1 MPLQQPTGSA
11 KLAALRGGK
20 RMKSSLFLLGGGL
33 LVASAYAAQSAAPAP
48 NLHEL
53 MKNVVAIQTQVIWD
67 VGNNAQD
74 DAGNPDPSKM
84 KPADWTKVATAA
96 GKVKD
101 ALQKLATAPHVMSAA
116 PGQKI
121 SGEGESPGAFGAK
134 EVQKAIDANPQAFK
148 AFAIQLSGSMD
159 ELIAAAKAKDTR
171 KLFDVSGRL
180 DQECE
185 GCHVQFWYPDE
196 KSEH

>member
-1 MPLQQPTGSA
+1 
-11 KLAALRGGK
+11 
-20 RMKSSLFLLGGGL
+20 MKSSLFLIGCGF
-33 LVASAYAAQSAAPAP
+33 VAAGVCVADTAPAAP

-74 DAGNPDPSKM
+74 DSGNPDASKM
-84 KPADWTKVATAA
+84 KAADWAKVAGAA
-96 GKVKD
+96 GKVRD
-101 ALQKLATAPHVMSAA
+101 AAQALAKAPHVMAAA

-121 SGEGESPGAFGAK
+121 DGEGGTPGAFGAK
-134 EVQKAIDANPQAFK
+134 EVQKVIDAKPKVFQAF
-148 AFAIQLSGSMD
+148 AVQLTQSME
-159 ELIAAAKAKDTR
+159 ELIAASKAKDAK

-185 GCHVQFWYPDE
+185 GCHMQFWYPDE
-196 KSEH
+196 KR

>member
-1 MPLQQPTGSA
+1 
-11 KLAALRGGK
+11 
-20 RMKSSLFLLGGGL
+20 MKSSSFLLAGGL
-33 LVASAYAAQSAAPAP
+33 LVATAYAADPAPAP

-74 DAGNPDPSKM
+74 DSGNPDATKM
-84 KPADWTKVATAA
+84 KPADWAKVGAA
-96 GKVKD
+96 AAKVKD
-101 ALQKLATAPHVMSAA
+101 AAQKLATAPKVMAAA

-121 SGEGESPGAFGAK
+121 DGEGGTPGAFGAK
-134 EVQKAIDANPQAFK
+134 EVQKAIDAKPKVFQAF
-148 AFAIQLSGSMD
+148 AVQLTKSME
-159 ELIAAAKAKDTR
+159 ELITASKAKDAK

-185 GCHVQFWYPDE
+185 GCHMQFWYPDE
-196 KSEH
+196 KR

>member
-1 MPLQQPTGSA
+1 
-11 KLAALRGGK
+11 
-20 RMKSSLFLLGGGL
+20 MKSSLFLLGGSL
-33 LVASAYAAQSAAPAP
+33 LVASAFAADPAPAP

-74 DAGNPDPSKM
+74 DAGNPDPKKM
-84 KPADWTKVATAA
+84 KPADWTQVGTAA
-96 GKVKD
+96 GKVRD
-101 ALQKLATAPHVMSAA
+101 AMQALAKAPHVMAAA

-121 SGEGESPGAFGAK
+121 DGEGGTPGAFGAK
-134 EVQKAIDANPQAFK
+134 DVQKVLDAKPKVFQAFAQQMIK
-148 AFAIQLSGSMD
+148 SMD
-159 ELIAAAKAKDTR
+159 ELVAASKAKDAR

-185 GCHVQFWYPDE
+185 ACHQQFWYPDE
-196 KSEH
+196 KR

>member
-1 MPLQQPTGSA
+1 
-11 KLAALRGGK
+11 
-20 RMKSSLFLLGGGL
+20 MKSALFLLGSGL
-33 LVASAYAAQSAAPAP
+33 LIASDPAPAP

-53 MKNVVAIQTQVIWD
+53 MKNVVALQTQVIWD

-74 DAGNPDPSKM
+74 DNGNPDATKL
-84 KPADWTKVATAA
+84 KAADWAKVATAA

-101 ALQKLATAPHVMSAA
+101 AAQKLATAPKVMAAA

-121 SGEGESPGAFGAK
+121 DGEGGTPGAFGAK
-134 EVQKAIDANPQAFK
+134 EVQKAIDANPAVFK
-148 AFAIQLSGSMD
+148 GFATQLVGSMD
-159 ELIAAAKAKDTR
+159 ELLAAAKAKDAK

-185 GCHVQFWYPDE
+185 GCHMKYWYPDE
-196 KSEH
+196 KAAR

>member
-1 MPLQQPTGSA
+1 M
-11 KLAALRGGK
+11 
-20 RMKSSLFLLGGGL
+20 
-33 LVASAYAAQSAAPAP
+33 VAGVYAADTPAPAP

-74 DAGNPDPSKM
+74 AAGNPDASKM
-84 KPADWTKVATAA
+84 KAADWAKVGAAA

-101 ALQKLATAPHVMSAA
+101 AASALAKAPKVLAAA

-121 SGEGESPGAFGAK
+121 DGEGGTPGAFGAK
-134 EVQKAIDANPQAFK
+134 EVQKAIDANPKVFQAF
-148 AFAIQLSGSMD
+148 AVQLTKSME
-159 ELIAAAKAKDTR
+159 ELVVAAKAKDAK

-185 GCHVQFWYPDE
+185 GCHVKFWYPDE
-196 KSEH
+196 KR

>member
-1 MPLQQPTGSA
+1 
-11 KLAALRGGK
+11 
-20 RMKSSLFLLGGGL
+20 MKSSVFVLAGGL
-33 LVASAYAAQSAAPAP
+33 LIASAYAADPAPAP

-74 DAGNPDPSKM
+74 DKGNPDASKM
-84 KPADWTKVATAA
+84 KAADWSHVTTAA

-101 ALQKLATAPHVMSAA
+101 AAQKLATASHVMAAA

-121 SGEGESPGAFGAK
+121 DGEGGTTGAFGAK
-134 EVQKAIDANPQAFK
+134 EVQKAIDANPQVFK
-148 AFAIQLSGSMD
+148 AFATQLGASMD
-159 ELIAAAKAKDTR
+159 ELIAASKAKNAQ

-185 GCHVQFWYPDE
+185 GCHMKFWYPDE
-196 KSEH
+196 KR

>member
-1 MPLQQPTGSA
+1 
-11 KLAALRGGK
+11 
-20 RMKSSLFLLGGGL
+20 MKSSLFLLGGSL
-33 LVASAYAAQSAAPAP
+33 LVASAFAADPAPAP

-74 DAGNPDPSKM
+74 DAGNPDAKKM
-84 KPADWTKVATAA
+84 KPADWTQVGTAA
-96 GKVKD
+96 GKVRD
-101 ALQKLATAPHVMSAA
+101 AMQALAKAPHVMAAA

-121 SGEGESPGAFGAK
+121 DGEGGTPGAFGAK
-134 EVQKAIDANPQAFK
+134 DVQKVLDAKPKVFQAFAQQMIK
-148 AFAIQLSGSMD
+148 SMD
-159 ELIAAAKAKDTR
+159 ELVAASKAKDAK

-185 GCHVQFWYPDE
+185 VCHQQFWYPDE
-196 KSEH
+196 KR